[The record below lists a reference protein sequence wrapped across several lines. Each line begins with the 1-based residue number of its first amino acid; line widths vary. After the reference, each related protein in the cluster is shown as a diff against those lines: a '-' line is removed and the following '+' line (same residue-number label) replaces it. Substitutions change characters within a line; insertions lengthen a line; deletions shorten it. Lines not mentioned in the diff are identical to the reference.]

1 MPGLAAY
8 MALFLA
14 ADRTPRQSALLA
26 PALMLFLFTGTYAQ
40 FPPILFPIL
49 LITSVARLRPMP
61 AHHAP
66 RSAPLPAV
74 AAPWA
79 WPRDGDGGH
88 APADHVPPR
97 IR

>member
-1 MPGLAAY
+1 LPGLAAY

-49 LITSVARLRPMP
+49 LITSVARLRPTP
-61 AHHAP
+61 AH
-66 RSAPLPAV
+66 LPAV
-74 AAPWA
+74 V
-79 WPRDGDGGH
+79 
-88 APADHVPPR
+88 APAGPGVRRRGEDDGYAPSAGYAPPR
-97 IR
+97 AR